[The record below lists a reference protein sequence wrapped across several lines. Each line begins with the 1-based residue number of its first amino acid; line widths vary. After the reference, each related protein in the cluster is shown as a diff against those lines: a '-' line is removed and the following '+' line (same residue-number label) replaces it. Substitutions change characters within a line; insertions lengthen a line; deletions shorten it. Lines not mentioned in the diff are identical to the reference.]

1 MPVRELYQLYDVF
14 NRSGLEHS
22 GRQAMHD
29 VSKVVRSR
37 LPGSVIEE
45 QCPAEALQIIA
56 K

>member
-1 MPVRELYQLYDVF
+1 LNQLYDIL

-29 VSKVVRSR
+29 VSKVVRGR
-37 LPGSVIEE
+37 LPGSIIEE
-45 QCPAEALQIIA
+45 KCPAEALQIIA